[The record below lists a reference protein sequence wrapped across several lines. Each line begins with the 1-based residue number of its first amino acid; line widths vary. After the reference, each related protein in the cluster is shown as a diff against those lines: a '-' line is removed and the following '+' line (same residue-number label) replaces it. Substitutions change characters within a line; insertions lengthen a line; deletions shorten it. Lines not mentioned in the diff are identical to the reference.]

1 MGSIPIVASTAPEQ
15 VRLFRGCCACARR
28 CRHYAR
34 AMESIALV
42 AAGWASG
49 LNAYLTLLILGVAG
63 RAGWA
68 ETPHDLQQTWVLAAA
83 GVAFVIEFVID
94 KVPILDSLWDLGHT
108 FIRPVVGGLTGA
120 AIAGAQLGR
129 PAAFALAAGLA
140 LIGHLTKTTSRLA
153 INMSP
158 EPLTNILASVA
169 EDGLVAVLVA
179 LAMAYPKTATVIAV
193 LAAVIGVLV
202 AILLWKFAKRGLRR
216 VRGWLQQ
223 RRPATS

>member
-1 MGSIPIVASTAPEQ
+1 
-15 VRLFRGCCACARR
+15 
-28 CRHYAR
+28 
-34 AMESIALV
+34 MESIALV

-68 ETPHDLQQTWVLAAA
+68 ETPHDLQQTWVQAAA

>member
-1 MGSIPIVASTAPEQ
+1 
-15 VRLFRGCCACARR
+15 
-28 CRHYAR
+28 
-34 AMESIALV
+34 MESIALV

-158 EPLTNILASVA
+158 EPFTNILASFA
-169 EDGLVAVLVA
+169 EDGLVGILVA
-179 LAMAYPKTATVIAV
+179 LAMAYPKTASVIAL
-193 LAAVIGVLV
+193 LAAVVGAVV
-202 AILLWKFAKRGLRR
+202 AVIVWKFAKRGLRR
-216 VRGWLQQ
+216 VRAWLRQH
-223 RRPATS
+223 RTANATA

>member
-1 MGSIPIVASTAPEQ
+1 
-15 VRLFRGCCACARR
+15 
-28 CRHYAR
+28 
-34 AMESIALV
+34 MESIALV

>member
-1 MGSIPIVASTAPEQ
+1 
-15 VRLFRGCCACARR
+15 
-28 CRHYAR
+28 
-34 AMESIALV
+34 MESIALV

-108 FIRPVVGGLTGA
+108 FVRPVVGGLTGV

>member
-1 MGSIPIVASTAPEQ
+1 
-15 VRLFRGCCACARR
+15 
-28 CRHYAR
+28 
-34 AMESIALV
+34 MESIALV

-158 EPLTNILASVA
+158 EPFTNILASFA
-169 EDGLVAVLVA
+169 EDGLVGILVA
-179 LAMAYPKTATVIAV
+179 LAMAYPWSGPSATT
-193 LAAVIGVLV
+193 L
-202 AILLWKFAKRGLRR
+202 
-216 VRGWLQQ
+216 
-223 RRPATS
+223 

>member
-1 MGSIPIVASTAPEQ
+1 
-15 VRLFRGCCACARR
+15 
-28 CRHYAR
+28 
-34 AMESIALV
+34 MESIALV

-94 KVPILDSLWDLGHT
+94 KVPILDSLWDVGHT

-202 AILLWKFAKRGLRR
+202 AILLWKFAKPGLRR

>member
-1 MGSIPIVASTAPEQ
+1 
-15 VRLFRGCCACARR
+15 
-28 CRHYAR
+28 
-34 AMESIALV
+34 MESIALV

-158 EPLTNILASVA
+158 EPFTNILASFA

>member
-1 MGSIPIVASTAPEQ
+1 
-15 VRLFRGCCACARR
+15 
-28 CRHYAR
+28 
-34 AMESIALV
+34 
-42 AAGWASG
+42 
-49 LNAYLTLLILGVAG
+49 
-63 RAGWA
+63 
-68 ETPHDLQQTWVLAAA
+68 VLAAA

-179 LAMAYPKTATVIAV
+179 LAMVYRRPQRSSPRWPQSSACWWRSCCGSSPSGS
-193 LAAVIGVLV
+193 AAR
-202 AILLWKFAKRGLRR
+202 A
-216 VRGWLQQ
+216 GWLQQ
-223 RRPATS
+223 RRRTADVGAAPLY

>member
-1 MGSIPIVASTAPEQ
+1 M
-15 VRLFRGCCACARR
+15 
-28 CRHYAR
+28 
-34 AMESIALV
+34 
-42 AAGWASG
+42 
-49 LNAYLTLLILGVAG
+49 
-63 RAGWA
+63 
-68 ETPHDLQQTWVLAAA
+68 LAAA

-202 AILLWKFAKRGLRR
+202 AILLWKFAKRGLRH

>member
-1 MGSIPIVASTAPEQ
+1 
-15 VRLFRGCCACARR
+15 
-28 CRHYAR
+28 
-34 AMESIALV
+34 MESIALV

-49 LNAYLTLLILGVAG
+49 LNAYLTLLILGVSG
-63 RAGWA
+63 RLGWA
-68 ETPHDLQQTWVLAAA
+68 DTPHDLQQTWVLAAA

>member
-1 MGSIPIVASTAPEQ
+1 
-15 VRLFRGCCACARR
+15 
-28 CRHYAR
+28 
-34 AMESIALV
+34 MESIALV

-108 FIRPVVGGLTGA
+108 FIRPVVGGLTGV

>member
-1 MGSIPIVASTAPEQ
+1 
-15 VRLFRGCCACARR
+15 
-28 CRHYAR
+28 
-34 AMESIALV
+34 MESIALV

-49 LNAYLTLLILGVAG
+49 LNAYLSLLILGVAG

>member
-1 MGSIPIVASTAPEQ
+1 
-15 VRLFRGCCACARR
+15 
-28 CRHYAR
+28 
-34 AMESIALV
+34 MESIALV

-158 EPLTNILASVA
+158 EPRSNILASVA

>member
-1 MGSIPIVASTAPEQ
+1 
-15 VRLFRGCCACARR
+15 
-28 CRHYAR
+28 
-34 AMESIALV
+34 MESIALV

-94 KVPILDSLWDLGHT
+94 KVPILDSLWDVGHT

>member
-1 MGSIPIVASTAPEQ
+1 
-15 VRLFRGCCACARR
+15 
-28 CRHYAR
+28 
-34 AMESIALV
+34 MESIALV

-193 LAAVIGVLV
+193 LAAVIGVLG

>member
-1 MGSIPIVASTAPEQ
+1 
-15 VRLFRGCCACARR
+15 
-28 CRHYAR
+28 
-34 AMESIALV
+34 MESIALV

-193 LAAVIGVLV
+193 LSAVIGVLV

>member
-1 MGSIPIVASTAPEQ
+1 
-15 VRLFRGCCACARR
+15 
-28 CRHYAR
+28 
-34 AMESIALV
+34 MESIALV

-108 FIRPVVGGLTGA
+108 FIRPEVGGLTGA